1 MVYGGSDG
9 GVAWRGDGE
18 GRLDKFDLAR
28 ISFQNIS
35 VPKSKTALEEEREE
49 EGEEKSLI
57 KATHLASTRE
67 LSFGHRAATSI
78 LLLSQLLRLTG

>member
-28 ISFQNIS
+28 ISLQNIS
-35 VPKSKTALEEEREE
+35 VPTSKTALEEE
-49 EGEEKSLI
+49 EEKNLYSKQLI
-57 KATHLASTRE
+57 LHPPVSF
-67 LSFGHRAATSI
+67 LSGTEQQCRYCF
-78 LLLSQLLRLTG
+78 